1 MTVKE
6 LIIELEKIEDK
17 NLDVI
22 ISSDYDG
29 YVLAEEVMENEE
41 YYGKDE
47 GFGWSVCTRKCIAI
61 ILKKYWQNL
70 N

>member
-1 MTVKE
+1 MTVRE
-6 LIIELEKIEDK
+6 LIAELEKVENKD
-17 NLDVI
+17 LDVI

-47 GFGWSVCTRKCIAI
+47 EFGWSARTRKCVAI
-61 ILKKYWQNL
+61 I
-70 N
+70 